1 MLDARES
8 NNIFCLFSGWLLLLL
23 CTTQAVRA
31 QTQPDS
37 SASASASASA
47 SISSATASTN
57 NIPSE
62 LASGQA
68 FLLTSSSYVILTESL
83 RLSPNA
89 LVGFSFRT
97 CHAAG
102 ELLRQIGLNQAGL
115 EKTRVFKKKTQP
127 SVFFWFYLVLVLIEC
142 ISYYFFI

>member
-1 MLDARES
+1 MLVVRGS

-37 SASASASASA
+37 SASVSASASASASA

-62 LASGQA
+62 LAASGQA

-83 RLSPNA
+83 RLGPNA

-115 EKTRVFKKKTQP
+115 EKTRVF
-127 SVFFWFYLVLVLIEC
+127 
-142 ISYYFFI
+142 